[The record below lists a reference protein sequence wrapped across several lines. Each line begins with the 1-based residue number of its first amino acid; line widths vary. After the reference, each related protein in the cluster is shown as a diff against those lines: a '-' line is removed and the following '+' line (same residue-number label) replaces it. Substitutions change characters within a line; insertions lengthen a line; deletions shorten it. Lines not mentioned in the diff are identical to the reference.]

1 MTKVRK
7 RSHRVLSFFTA
18 FMILMSA
25 LIPILSVVT
34 KSIEVL
40 ENSSGREIGKY
51 NVVLMSGAENVGTP
65 DEPDYVWIPT
75 SSARGHRFKFQI
87 DYALSGEGELGRD
100 SVQIT
105 IPKHILKDR
114 DGNYADV
121 CELAIP
127 QEDAVPQDDLSNT
140 FVYSEREDYY
150 YI

>member
-25 LIPILSVVT
+25 LIPTLSVVT

-65 DEPDYVWIPT
+65 DEPD
-75 SSARGHRFKFQI
+75 
-87 DYALSGEGELGRD
+87 
-100 SVQIT
+100 
-105 IPKHILKDR
+105 
-114 DGNYADV
+114 
-121 CELAIP
+121 
-127 QEDAVPQDDLSNT
+127 
-140 FVYSEREDYY
+140 
-150 YI
+150 